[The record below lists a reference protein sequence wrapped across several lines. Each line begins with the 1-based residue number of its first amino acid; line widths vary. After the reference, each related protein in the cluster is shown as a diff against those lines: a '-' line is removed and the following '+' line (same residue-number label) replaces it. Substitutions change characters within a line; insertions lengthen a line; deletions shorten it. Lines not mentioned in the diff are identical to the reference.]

1 MRLLHVLFLVPLCAT
16 GCARYSVRRAALT
29 PNPAPVTRD
38 GQPLENAFEI
48 GVGTSSLA
56 RVSAPKP
63 GDDPNAGLVVPR
75 VDLNGGIRARIGQ
88 NWDIGLLYDNGM
100 NSGAEMTAPDMPR
113 PDGDVFGGGL
123 SVHYSA
129 GQGDFRL
136 GFELDALLYSIPWTE
151 TWTCTAN
158 CTDPMSFVRSGRS
171 STGIVALGVIPS
183 YRIGPWTLFGSA
195 TIRNHPTIA
204 KGSTSAID
212 VDIGDPVD
220 VGPMNLV
227 VAAGA
232 EIALGGGAKLAL
244 LGYLPVSE
252 DPVQYSPTLAAS
264 LVIGLGP

>member
-1 MRLLHVLFLVPLCAT
+1 RKSDALSCANPRNPGAREGGLPVEERPGMRLLHVLFLVPLCAT

-123 SVHYSA
+123 SV
-129 GQGDFRL
+129 
-136 GFELDALLYSIPWTE
+136 
-151 TWTCTAN
+151 
-158 CTDPMSFVRSGRS
+158 
-171 STGIVALGVIPS
+171 
-183 YRIGPWTLFGSA
+183 
-195 TIRNHPTIA
+195 
-204 KGSTSAID
+204 
-212 VDIGDPVD
+212 
-220 VGPMNLV
+220 
-227 VAAGA
+227 
-232 EIALGGGAKLAL
+232 
-244 LGYLPVSE
+244 
-252 DPVQYSPTLAAS
+252 
-264 LVIGLGP
+264 